1 MRVSRTAGICLA
13 IGLIAV
19 ICVGVGYALT
29 PYYGYSYSEDNTTP
43 SSAKTVD
50 IYVDNGEGYV
60 PLTGDMEFPVYG
72 NNNYQPVA
80 VPGDYKIYI
89 KQNGQ
94 NATGYVRLWCEM
106 ANDASWAVIERMYVT
121 FDGKVDGS
129 GDPIEYNFGVVE
141 RNQRDIS
148 GQATQAV
155 QLTGEVGFT
164 IYVQFRDIG
173 YNVDNDGEEITSFV
187 GSKFIFAMDGTDPF
201 TS

>member
-1 MRVSRTAGICLA
+1 MVAAALAPWQDPAVNSQNRLPARELVVPCETEDLA
-13 IGLIAV
+13 IAIARGEKPKVESRWV
-19 ICVGVGYALT
+19 IDLDG
-29 PYYGYSYSEDNTTP
+29 EWDFKWKREP
-43 SSAKTVD
+43 SRDWEKSGK
-50 IYVDNGEGYV
+50 IKV
-60 PLTGDMEFPVYG
+60 PSCWQL
-72 NNNYQPVA
+72 Q
-80 VPGDYKIYI
+80 GDYDPPL
-89 KQNGQ
+89 
-94 NATGYVRLWCEM
+94 YVNSDYPI
-106 ANDASWAVIERMYVT
+106 A
-121 FDGKVDGS
+121 FDGS